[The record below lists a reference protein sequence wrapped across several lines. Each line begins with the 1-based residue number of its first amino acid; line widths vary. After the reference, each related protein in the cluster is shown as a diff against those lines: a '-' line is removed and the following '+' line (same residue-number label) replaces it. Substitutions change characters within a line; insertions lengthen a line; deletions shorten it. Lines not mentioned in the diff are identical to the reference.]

1 MAVIGNSPTHARIF
15 KLDQILGTG
24 DSSYTLTYNGN
35 QERNLIAEQLIVS
48 INGTIQNP
56 NSAFTLS
63 GPTITFAEAIDS
75 DDTIDFITVIGESH
89 NVATVSDGG
98 VTANK
103 LNDAIGVT
111 DTPVRKNR
119 NRISQGFTLDSSDNA
134 MAAGP
139 ITIDSG
145 VSVVLHGSFTV
156 V

>member
-1 MAVIGNSPTHARIF
+1 MAVIGNNPQFGMFF
-15 KLDQILGTG
+15 KLDSITGTG
-24 DSSYTLTYNGN
+24 DSSYTMNYNGN
-35 QERNLIAEQLIVS
+35 PQSTLIAEQLLVS
-48 INGTIQNP
+48 INGTMQNP
-56 NSAFTLS
+56 NSAFTIS
-63 GPTITFAEAIDS
+63 GSTITFSEAIDS
-75 DDTIDFITVIGESH
+75 DDTIDFITVMGEAH
-89 NVATVSDGG
+89 NVATVSDNTI
-98 VTANK
+98 TALK
-103 LNDAIGVT
+103 LSDAIGVT

>member
-1 MAVIGNSPTHARIF
+1 MSVIGNEPQYGRIY

-24 DSSYTLTYNGN
+24 DSSYSMTFNGQAERTL
-35 QERNLIAEQLIVS
+35 LAEQLIVS
-48 INGTIQNP
+48 VNGTIQNP
-56 NSAFTLS
+56 NSAFTVS
-63 GPTITFAEAIDS
+63 GSTITFAEAIDS
-75 DDTIDFITVIGESH
+75 DDTIDFITVIGEAH
-89 NVATVSDGG
+89 NVATVSDNTI
-98 VTANK
+98 TALK
-103 LNDAIGVT
+103 LSDAIGVT

-145 VSVVLHGSFTV
+145 VSVVLYGSFTV